1 MFEFKLPDIGEGVAE
16 GEIVKWHVKPGD
28 TISSDQ
34 EMVEVMTDKVT
45 VKISS
50 PVSGTVKEILAK
62 EGTISKVGDLLIRI
76 DDGKSET
83 STNLATQTE
92 EPAKSEAPQA
102 QSQPQEKPQAS
113 KISATPAIRKAA
125 KDMGIDLEK
134 VTPSGE
140 NGRITMKDLEAYAAA
155 AKAADQKKPVL
166 SHEASKSAEKPA
178 PRPGMEEVY
187 EPKGLRRIIFDKMS
201 KSKSIIP
208 HFMIGEYIDFT
219 KMREAREDL
228 KSRDKNVTFTPI
240 FVKAITIALKEFPK
254 FNAIYDERSKT
265 YSIKKYYNIG
275 IAVDTQEGLNVVVI
289 KDADKKNVFAISQ
302 ELADM
307 ASRARSNKL
316 TLSDVQDS
324 TFTITN
330 VGTIGGIFS
339 TPIINYPEVAI
350 IGFHRTLN
358 EDMQNPNSREFMYV
372 TMSCDHRL
380 IDGADDGHFGIVERQ
395 GS

>member
-125 KDMGIDLEK
+125 KDMGTVYSPSGTSFFIDLYK
-134 VTPSGE
+134 RLGSRNMTGSPSCME
-140 NGRITMKDLEAYAAA
+140 DRSS
-155 AKAADQKKPVL
+155 PF
-166 SHEASKSAEKPA
+166 AS
-178 PRPGMEEVY
+178 
-187 EPKGLRRIIFDKMS
+187 
-201 KSKSIIP
+201 
-208 HFMIGEYIDFT
+208 
-219 KMREAREDL
+219 
-228 KSRDKNVTFTPI
+228 
-240 FVKAITIALKEFPK
+240 
-254 FNAIYDERSKT
+254 
-265 YSIKKYYNIG
+265 
-275 IAVDTQEGLNVVVI
+275 
-289 KDADKKNVFAISQ
+289 
-302 ELADM
+302 
-307 ASRARSNKL
+307 
-316 TLSDVQDS
+316 
-324 TFTITN
+324 
-330 VGTIGGIFS
+330 
-339 TPIINYPEVAI
+339 
-350 IGFHRTLN
+350 
-358 EDMQNPNSREFMYV
+358 
-372 TMSCDHRL
+372 
-380 IDGADDGHFGIVERQ
+380 
-395 GS
+395 